1 MSYRD
6 ATQEETERFSG
17 ICSKIGLSELYAMK
31 DFEFSK
37 KHRRV
42 IKRTSLEGDVNI
54 GGLSEKSLHLSLKY
68 FFDENHSHH
77 EIKVGSHIADIFCDG
92 QITEIQTRNFCSF
105 RKKLACVS
113 EEYPVLVVHPIIK
126 NKTLYWLEPESG
138 EINGGRTSPKHMDIY
153 DAFRELVYIREL
165 LQRENLSFCF
175 PVLECD
181 EIRLLCGWD
190 KEKKKGSV
198 RYSLIPK
205 KLLGFYE
212 FDTAFAFATLLPKND
227 GDNMTVASVSK
238 QIGKDKAV
246 TSAFLSVLLYLD
258 ILGRYRDGKRGYRY
272 FYGENY

>member
-1 MSYRD
+1 MSYRV
-6 ATQEETERFSG
+6 ATELEIEKFSR
-17 ICSKIGLSELYAMK
+17 ICSQIGLSELDNMRS
-31 DFEFSK
+31 FEFDK

-42 IKRTSLEGDVNI
+42 IKRSSLEGGVNI
-54 GGLSEKSLHLSLKY
+54 GGLSEKSLHLALKY
-68 FFDENHSHH
+68 FFDENRSHH
-77 EIKVGSHIADIFCDG
+77 EVQIGSYFADIFHDG
-92 QITEIQTRNFCSF
+92 QIIEIQTRNFCSF

-113 EEYPVLVVHPIIK
+113 EKNPVLVVHPIIK
-126 NKTLYWLEPESG
+126 NKNLYWLDSESG
-138 EINGGRTSPKHMDIY
+138 EISGGRTSPKHRDIY

-181 EIRLLCGWD
+181 EIRLLCGRD

-212 FDTAFAFATLLPKND
+212 FDTAFAFATLLPKVD
-227 GDNMTVASVSK
+227 GDMTVASVSK
-238 QIGKDKAV
+238 QIGKDKMIS
-246 TSAFLSVLLYLD
+246 SAFLSVLLYLD
-258 ILGRYRDGKRGYRY
+258 ILGRERDGKRGYRY